1 MDIAHKKT
9 EKQLSEMEKKISGI
23 YERAE
28 KEINASWQEYMA
40 SAEKEVKNYQKAYD
54 DAKKSGDKD
63 LIKKTGKELGKA
75 QREATITNSRYQS
88 VVEQTAKELSNVN
101 EISTA
106 YINGQLPDT
115 YLVNYNY
122 IGKKIGSQVNGYSFS
137 LLDKNTVKDLITN
150 DKLRLPYKEINTK
163 KDVAWNIKKIN
174 GELTQGILQGE
185 SIPKIASRLSN
196 VEKMNSEASVRTA
209 RTMVTSSENK
219 GRMDMMKDAEKDGIM
234 LKKKWISTG
243 GARTREW
250 HADLNG
256 IELNIDEPFEN
267 EFGEIMYPGDPSAD
281 PANVYNCRCTL
292 VAEVKGFKNVR

>member
-63 LIKKTGKELGKA
+63 LIKKTGKELSKA

-122 IGKKIGSQVNGYSFS
+122 LGKKIGSQVNGYSFS

-196 VEKMNSEASVRTA
+196 VEKMNYDSSVRTA
-209 RTMVTSSENK
+209 RTMVTSAENE
-219 GRMDMMKDAEKDGIM
+219 GRIDMMKDAEKDGII
-234 LKKKWISTG
+234 LKKKWLSTRG
-243 GARTREW
+243 NRTREW
-250 HADLNG
+250 HAELNG
-256 IELNIDEPFEN
+256 VEKSIDEPFEN
-267 EFGEIMYPGDPSAD
+267 DFGKIMYPGDPSAD
-281 PANVYNCRCTL
+281 GANVYNCRCTL
-292 VAEVKGFKNVR
+292 TTEVKGFR